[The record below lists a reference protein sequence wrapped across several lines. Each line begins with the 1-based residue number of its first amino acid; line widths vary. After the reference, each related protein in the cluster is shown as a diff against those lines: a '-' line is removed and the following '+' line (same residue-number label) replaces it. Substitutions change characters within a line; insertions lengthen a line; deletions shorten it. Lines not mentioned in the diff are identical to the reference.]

1 MSELKQLE
9 MQKDDEMEI
18 DLGEIFHLLMNKLW
32 IIVLCFIIGATLA
45 FGGTKLLITPKY
57 SASSMIYILTKTT
70 SVTSLADIQMG
81 TQLTADFEILATSRP
96 VLEEVIEKLNLDYTY
111 EELKSMIQTDNQ
123 TDTRILRFTVLDA
136 NAKEAKKI
144 ANELADVTAERVA
157 YVMSSDKP
165 KVVEEAVV
173 PKYPSSPN
181 TKKNTAMGGLAFA
194 FVAATVIVL
203 RYLMNDT
210 IQTEEDIKKLADA
223 QGKSVETIKAI
234 IESLKE
240 FNPMMGH
247 RGCRLTVTYPEIAV
261 MQTKAVIRAALSVQ
275 AKHADWTI
283 VPEIMIPLV
292 GEEKELKY
300 VKKIVVKTADEEIKA
315 AGSDMKY
322 EVGTM
327 IEIPRAALLAD
338 EIAKEAEF
346 FCFGTND
353 LTQMTFGF
361 SRDDAGKF
369 LDAYYDAKIF
379 ENDPFAKL
387 DQNGV
392 GKLMD
397 MAVKLGKG
405 QRPELHC
412 GICGEHGGDPSSVEF
427 CHRIGLDYVSCSPFR
442 VPIARLAAAQAAIAE
457 KRK

>member
-1 MSELKQLE
+1 
-9 MQKDDEMEI
+9 
-18 DLGEIFHLLMNKLW
+18 MNKLW

-123 TDTRILRFTVLDA
+123 SDTRILRFTV
-136 NAKEAKKI
+136 I

-210 IQTEEDIKKLADA
+210 IQTEEDIKK
-223 QGKSVETIKAI
+223 
-234 IESLKE
+234 
-240 FNPMMGH
+240 
-247 RGCRLTVTYPEIAV
+247 Y
-261 MQTKAVIRAALSVQ
+261 
-275 AKHADWTI
+275 
-283 VPEIMIPLV
+283 
-292 GEEKELKY
+292 
-300 VKKIVVKTADEEIKA
+300 
-315 AGSDMKY
+315 
-322 EVGTM
+322 
-327 IEIPRAALLAD
+327 
-338 EIAKEAEF
+338 
-346 FCFGTND
+346 
-353 LTQMTFGF
+353 
-361 SRDDAGKF
+361 
-369 LDAYYDAKIF
+369 
-379 ENDPFAKL
+379 
-387 DQNGV
+387 
-392 GKLMD
+392 
-397 MAVKLGKG
+397 LG
-405 QRPELHC
+405 LHM
-412 GICGEHGGDPSSVEF
+412 
-427 CHRIGLDYVSCSPFR
+427 
-442 VPIARLAAAQAAIAE
+442 LAAIPTE
-457 KRK
+457 KRESI